1 MACAVDPEF
10 IATSLEK
17 KVFVKTAVPE
27 LLAGSAV
34 LVVTRCVTAHL
45 RAGGEKYAAA
55 ALMAKRLQHEECSH
69 ERPLHPHN
77 CLFSL
82 LSTLTPLP
90 SPSSSCLQLMVVMAS

>member
-1 MACAVDPEF
+1 MDPEF

-90 SPSSSCLQLMVVMAS
+90 SPSSPCLHVSS